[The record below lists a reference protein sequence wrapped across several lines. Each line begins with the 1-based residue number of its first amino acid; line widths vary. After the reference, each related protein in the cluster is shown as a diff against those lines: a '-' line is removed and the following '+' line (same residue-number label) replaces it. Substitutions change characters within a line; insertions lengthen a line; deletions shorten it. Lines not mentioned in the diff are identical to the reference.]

1 MFLTCEALK
10 DISLHSC
17 QFKKYIL
24 KNDFEKL
31 QDKIIS
37 TFKKK
42 IRAYTFHST
51 EEPQSKKNHS
61 SYSKKTKQ
69 KRKKIKEIIRWYYKQ
84 TIKEYARRL
93 NILVIIKI
101 TGPT

>member
-51 EEPQSKKNHS
+51 EEPQSKKITVHTAKRQNRKE
-61 SYSKKTKQ
+61 KKL
-69 KRKKIKEIIRWYYKQ
+69 
-84 TIKEYARRL
+84 RR
-93 NILVIIKI
+93 
-101 TGPT
+101 

>member
-1 MFLTCEALK
+1 MFLTCEDLK

-31 QDKIIS
+31 KDKIIS

-51 EEPQSKKNHS
+51 EEPQSKKITVHTAKRQNRKE
-61 SYSKKTKQ
+61 KKL
-69 KRKKIKEIIRWYYKQ
+69 
-84 TIKEYARRL
+84 RR
-93 NILVIIKI
+93 
-101 TGPT
+101 